1 MGVEGELRPNILSK
15 VREIGQTARLSSRSP
30 GDFAKRGG
38 WIWTTQLHL
47 VRQARRCEGGFPV
60 GRASRNSKGLCRK
73 GTTGQLDISLID
85 RSIRQGT
92 RNNKRLGSTTSP
104 TTGNS
109 HHLTSCGSF
118 GPQQPI
124 QLRRPKRQPRATS
137 HHSARSPVL
146 LFCTTSPSSSQP
158 PIRT

>member
-1 MGVEGELRPNILSK
+1 MGVEENLRPNILTK
-15 VREIGQTARLSSRSP
+15 IREIGQTARLSSRSP

-146 LFCTTSPSSSQP
+146 LFCTNSPSSSQP

>member
-1 MGVEGELRPNILSK
+1 MGVEENLRPNILTK
-15 VREIGQTARLSSRSP
+15 IREIGQTARLSSRSP

-60 GRASRNSKGLCRK
+60 GRASRISKGCAARAPRTK
-73 GTTGQLDISLID
+73 WISALLTEHP
-85 RSIRQGT
+85 T
-92 RNNKRLGSTTSP
+92 RHEEHKRLGSTTSP

-109 HHLTSCGSF
+109 HHLTSRGSF

>member
-47 VRQARRCEGGFPV
+47 ARQARRCEGGFPV
-60 GRASRNSKGLCRK
+60 GRASRISKGCAAMAPR
-73 GTTGQLDISLID
+73 TNWISALLTEHP
-85 RSIRQGT
+85 T
-92 RNNKRLGSTTSP
+92 RHEEHKRLGSTTSP
-104 TTGNS
+104 PTGNS

-146 LFCTTSPSSSQP
+146 YDSAVSCDFPLP
-158 PIRT
+158 P